1 MIFDNEIRNINYLE
15 QLYDQSYIRN
25 DPLIQPVASD
35 VITTN
40 TFLHRVEE
48 IDQQKCSVVRFWNAI
63 PIKFK

>member
-25 DPLIQPVASD
+25 DPLIQSVASD

-40 TFLHRVEE
+40 TFLQRVEK
-48 IDQQKCSVVRFWNAI
+48 IDQQKMISSQV
-63 PIKFK
+63 

>member
-40 TFLHRVEE
+40 TFLQRVEK
-48 IDQQKCSVVRFWNAI
+48 IYQQKMISSQVQEGDTNKI
-63 PIKFK
+63 